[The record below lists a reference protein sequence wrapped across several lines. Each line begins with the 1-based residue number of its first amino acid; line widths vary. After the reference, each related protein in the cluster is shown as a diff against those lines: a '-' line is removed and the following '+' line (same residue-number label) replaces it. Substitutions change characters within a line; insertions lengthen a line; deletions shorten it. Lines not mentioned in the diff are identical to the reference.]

1 MWKRLKDLKYPTI
14 IKYYFLGIVLAVII
28 YQFVTKSMNNDTLF
42 FHSLIEKN
50 ILKHI
55 IAALIGGFVGGYVFI
70 LMTINKVDRQIKE
83 ELLWRNLKKNN
94 LLFFIK
100 NLITFSIAGFSYQ
113 LIGNLFNLKN
123 YDNLIQSLFANNL
136 IIEYIGIIAAASV
149 FSIFISIGLK
159 KRLELVFNN

>member
-1 MWKRLKDLKYPTI
+1 
-14 IKYYFLGIVLAVII
+14 
-28 YQFVTKSMNNDTLF
+28 
-42 FHSLIEKN
+42 
-50 ILKHI
+50 
-55 IAALIGGFVGGYVFI
+55 
-70 LMTINKVDRQIKE
+70 MTINKVDRQIKE